1 MSGDFQG
8 FYKMN
13 KNEIEFTDV
22 DLSEFFDQNEQSQQ
36 EIDTGI
42 VVFTE
47 HQRQLV
53 HTLRDNLT
61 GKNTAQLAPLNKRI
75 DDLKKLAIAIANF
88 PSLLERADLTGGTRT
103 PDSLIDSLI
112 NSNREGDTTLQLPS
126 KATLGKGFLVAKLH
140 TFSSMERMAR
150 NAELDAKFIA
160 AVHDETISMMFLLLA
175 EDVYMNL
182 IRDTSLTMESRRQL
196 ALALLLLWEH
206 RADQNISDTS
216 PVLQAVWK
224 ARTRL
229 APAFGT
235 MMGTSE
241 LIMISFQLDEQW
253 SQFIKTKLGEQG
265 VNQAMEEFLF
275 GISYEQI
282 TKLKSL
288 LRERGIAAIGREEV
302 SSFLGTDVKTDV
314 SEDYRDFFQ
323 QYSLRR
329 DNARAR
335 KRLNLPG
342 PHKTLEDYF
351 ISFVMDMNREKQ
363 EKDLYKHESVL
374 KTN

>member
-1 MSGDFQG
+1 
-8 FYKMN
+8 MN
-13 KNEIEFTDV
+13 TQYSTNEEFTSV
-22 DLSEFFDQNEQSQQ
+22 DINEFFDPNEQSPQS
-36 EIDTGI
+36 IDTGI

-47 HQRQLV
+47 PQRLLIKTIRQSLSESNEKQLE
-53 HTLRDNLT
+53 
-61 GKNTAQLAPLNKRI
+61 PFNKRVE
-75 DDLKKLAIAIANF
+75 DLKKLASAIAAF
-88 PSLLERADLTGGTRT
+88 PSLLERANLTGGTRT
-103 PDSLIDSLI
+103 PTSLIDSLI

-140 TFSSMERMAR
+140 TFSSLEKLCREE
-150 NAELDAKFIA
+150 NLDQKLIS
-160 AVHDETISMMFLLLA
+160 AVHDETISMMFLLLS
-175 EDVYMNL
+175 EDVYLNL
-182 IRDTSLTMESRRQL
+182 IRDTSLSMNERRQL
-196 ALALLLLWEH
+196 AISLLLLWEH
-206 RADQNISDTS
+206 RADQNIADIS
-216 PVLQAVWK
+216 PVLQSVWK

-253 SQFIKTKLGEQG
+253 SVFIKTKLGDPG

-282 TKLKSL
+282 TKLKNI
-288 LRERGIAAIGREEV
+288 LREKGIAAIGRDEV
-302 SSFLGTDVKTDV
+302 SAFLGADVKTNV

-351 ISFVMDMNREKQ
+351 ISFVMEKNREKQ
-363 EKDLYKHESVL
+363 ENDTVAQEKNQEEAVV
-374 KTN
+374 TA

>member
-1 MSGDFQG
+1 MQQMEEQ
-8 FYKMN
+8 KM
-13 KNEIEFTDV
+13 EFTNV
-22 DLSEFFDQNEQSQQ
+22 DINEFFDNNEKSQE

-42 VVFTE
+42 IVFTE
-47 HQRQLV
+47 HQKQLIK
-53 HTLRDNLT
+53 TLRENLSGT
-61 GKNTAQLAPLNKRI
+61 DINQLEPLNKRLE
-75 DDLKKLAIAIANF
+75 DLKKLASAIANF

-103 PDSLIDSLI
+103 PSSLIDSLI

-140 TFSSMERMAR
+140 TFSSLERIAR
-150 NAELDAKFIA
+150 NANLDPKFITTIR
-160 AVHDETISMMFLLLA
+160 DETISMMFLLLA
-175 EDVYMNL
+175 EDVYLNL
-182 IRDTSLTMESRRQL
+182 IRDLSLSMDSRRQL

-206 RADQNISDTS
+206 RADQNISDIS
-216 PVLQAVWK
+216 PVLQSVWK

-253 SQFIKTKLGEQG
+253 SKFIKTKLGEQG

-282 TKLKSL
+282 MKLKNT
-288 LRERGIAAIGREEV
+288 LREKGIAAIGRDEV
-302 SSFLGTDVKTDV
+302 SNFLGTDVKTDV

-351 ISFVMDMNREKQ
+351 ISFVMDLNREKQ
-363 EKDLYKHESVL
+363 EKDLYKHEQIPEN
-374 KTN
+374 KAANA